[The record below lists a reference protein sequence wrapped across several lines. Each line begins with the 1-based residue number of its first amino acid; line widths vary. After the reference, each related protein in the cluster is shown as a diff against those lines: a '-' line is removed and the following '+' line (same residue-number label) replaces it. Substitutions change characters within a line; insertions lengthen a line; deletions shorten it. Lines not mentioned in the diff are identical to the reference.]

1 VNVSD
6 FKLSFEGIK
15 ITHVPP
21 ASVEPSA
28 DAALLQPEAARGSGS
43 VLDSEGGIASPSEEC
58 RSSSKFTPP
67 RASCDGE
74 EVSSV
79 SDAPA
84 EAEWLLCMDPDE
96 VLDSARWGWC
106 NLMDV
111 VPEVI
116 LAP

>member
-43 VLDSEGGIASPSEEC
+43 VLDSEGGIASSEEC
-58 RSSSKFTPP
+58 CSPSESTPP

-74 EVSSV
+74 EASSV

-96 VLDSARWGWC
+96 VLDSAR
-106 NLMDV
+106 
-111 VPEVI
+111 
-116 LAP
+116 